1 MWKKRII
8 ILVSIVIVFLIIPY
22 GLPLI
27 FALATAVL
35 LEGLVGWFQKRF
47 KFSRLQAVIA
57 TFLSYII
64 ALMIL
69 GYNLFAT
76 IVKQIINLSQNTPT
90 FVKDFYVTAILPLI
104 RKWEKY
110 SETLPTEVIT
120 STEKTIE
127 NAVNSLDSFL
137 QGILQAMINLVTA
150 IPGFLIEF
158 IIYLVALFLFSLELQ
173 KIKNNIKDHLT
184 LETKKKVSLVL
195 NQLTKAGVGFVK
207 AQIIFSLLTFILA
220 FAGLSIL
227 KASHVVLLSLLI
239 VVVDILPI
247 LGTGSVLVPWG
258 VVAILQQRELFG
270 VGLIILF
277 AIITVVRRIIEP
289 KVYASNL
296 GISALASLISLYL
309 GFKILGFIGLFVGP
323 AIVIVFDTL
332 RKANI
337 IPTNF
342 KL

>member
-8 ILVSIVIVFLIIPY
+8 ILASIIILFLLIPY

-35 LEGLVGWFQKRF
+35 LEGLVSWFQKRF
-47 KFSRLQAVIA
+47 KFSRLQAVISA
-57 TFLSYII
+57 FLFYLLILI
-64 ALMIL
+64 IL

-76 IVKQIINLSQNTPT
+76 IVKQIVNLSQNTPT
-90 FVKDFYVTAILPLI
+90 YVNDFYVTAILPLI
-104 RKWEKY
+104 KMWEQY
-110 SETLPTEVIT
+110 SQTLPKDVIK

-127 NAVNSLDSFL
+127 NSVNSLDSFL
-137 QGILQAMINLVTA
+137 QGILQAMINLITA

-158 IIYLVALFLFSLELQ
+158 LIYLVALFLISLELQ
-173 KIKNNIKDHLT
+173 KIKTNIKNHLT
-184 LETKKKVSLVL
+184 LETTKKVTLVIH
-195 NQLTKAGVGFVK
+195 QLTKAGVGFIK
-207 AQIIFSLLTFILA
+207 AQIIFSLLTFLLA
-220 FAGLSIL
+220 FIGLTIL
-227 KASHVVLLSLLI
+227 KAPHVLLFSLII

-258 VVAILQQRELFG
+258 IVAILQQNELFG
-270 VGLIILF
+270 FGLIVLF
-277 AIITVVRRIIEP
+277 LIITVVRRIIEP

-309 GFKILGFIGLFVGP
+309 GFKILGLIGLFVGP
-323 AIVIVFDTL
+323 AIVIVFETL

-337 IPTNF
+337 ISSNF
-342 KL
+342 KI